1 MTSRLPVRI
10 AARASELA
18 MRQARMV
25 ASLLEL
31 RGVASEI
38 VTVRTKGD
46 RKREKPEA
54 GPSVPGLFTHELEVA
69 LAKKKVDCAIHSLKD
84 LPLELRKGLAIVATL
99 EREDPRD
106 VLVVNP
112 VTGADALE
120 SLPAGSR
127 VGTSSA
133 RRRAQLLLRRR
144 DLEPAELRGGVPAR
158 LRKVESGMVHAAI
171 LSADSLIRLGAS
183 RRITQYLDAPGWLP
197 AAGQG
202 VVALE
207 IRDDDDAMRE
217 ILAPL
222 DHRSTSVAARAERA
236 FLAELEGVPQMPVAV
251 LAMPDDGAGLTL
263 HAFVSDPAARNPVRG
278 SIEVDEASPETSGK
292 ALATEMRN
300 RGVASLLLELRNA
313 DKLQA

>member
-1 MTSRLPVRI
+1 
-10 AARASELA
+10 

-31 RGVASEI
+31 RGIASEI
-38 VTVRTKGD
+38 VTVKTRGD
-46 RKREKPEA
+46 RKREKPTGESSA
-54 GPSVPGLFTHELEVA
+54 PGLFTHALEVA
-69 LAKKKVDCAIHSLKD
+69 LSKKKVDCAVHSLKD
-84 LPLELRKGLAIVATL
+84 LPLELRPGLALAATL

-112 VTGADALE
+112 VTGADDLE

-127 VGTSSA
+127 VGTSSV
-133 RRRAQLLLRRR
+133 RRRAQLLLHRR
-144 DLEPAELRGGVPAR
+144 DLEGVELRGSVPSR
-158 LRKVESGMVHAAI
+158 LRKVETGMVHAAI

-183 RRITQYLDAPGWLP
+183 RRITQYLDAPDWLP

-202 VVALE
+202 VVAIE
-207 IRDDDDAMRE
+207 IREDDEEMRE
-217 ILAPL
+217 IVAPL
-222 DHRSTSVAARAERA
+222 DHQLTSVAARAERA
-236 FLAELEGVPQMPVAV
+236 FLAELEGVPRMPIAV
-251 LAMPDDGAGLTL
+251 LAMQGASTGLVL
-263 HAFVSDPAARNPVRG
+263 HALVSDPAARNPVRG
-278 SIEVDEASPETSGK
+278 SIEVDGESPEASGK